1 MKEKDIKED
10 LFKAQEHISSAIEHL
25 DALEKLKEQPTA
37 IPFPTNSI
45 PRDELNVAICVGHSR
60 SGDTGAVSCGGVNEW
75 TYNKK
80 VAEHLKSDLQEYGIS
95 SFVVDKYGGTYGSYT
110 SAINWLVKHLKEQKA
125 SIAIELHF
133 NASSNSKAEGMEM
146 LYWKT
151 SRIGMTL
158 AEYLLRGCQ
167 KYFPLIKNR
176 GTKKRDTGDRGAT
189 FLRKTHVPA
198 VIAEPFFGSCWEPDW
213 TTFANSEHIL
223 SQALAHGIKNWADE
237 HIL

>member
-1 MKEKDIKED
+1 MKKIKEG
-10 LFKAQEHISSAIEHL
+10 LFEAQESISKAIE
-25 DALEKLKEQPTA
+25 ALTELERLKEEPTA

-45 PRDELNVAICVGHSR
+45 PRDDLNVAICVGHSR
-60 SGDTGAVSCGGVNEW
+60 SGDTGAVSAGGINEW

-95 SFVVDKYGGTYGSYT
+95 SFVVDNYGGSYGSYT
-110 SAINWLVKHLKEQKA
+110 SAVDWLVKHLKEQKA

-133 NASSNSKAEGMEM
+133 NASSKSKAEGMEM

-158 AEYLLRGCQ
+158 AEYLLRGCK

-189 FLRKTHVPA
+189 FLRKTHCPA
-198 VIAEPFFGSCWEPDW
+198 VITEPFFGSCWEPDW

>member
-25 DALEKLKEQPTA
+25 NALEKLKEQPTA

>member
-1 MKEKDIKED
+1 MKKIKEG
-10 LFKAQEHISSAIEHL
+10 LFEAQESISKAIE
-25 DALEKLKEQPTA
+25 ALTELERLKEEPTA

-60 SGDTGAVSCGGVNEW
+60 SGDTGAVSAGGINEW

-95 SFVVDKYGGTYGSYT
+95 SFVVDKYGGSYGSYT
-110 SAINWLVKHLKEQKA
+110 SAVDWLVKHLKEHKA

-133 NASSNSKAEGMEM
+133 NASSNAKAEGMEM

-158 AEYLLRGCQ
+158 AEYLLRGCN

-176 GTKKRDTGDRGAT
+176 GTKKKTTGDRGAT
-189 FLRKTHVPA
+189 FLRKTHCPA

-213 TTFANSEHIL
+213 TTFANNEHIL
-223 SQALAHGIKNWADE
+223 SQALALGVKNWADE

>member
-1 MKEKDIKED
+1 MKKIKEG
-10 LFKAQEHISSAIEHL
+10 LFEAQESISKAIE
-25 DALEKLKEQPTA
+25 ALTELERLKEEPTA

-45 PRDELNVAICVGHSR
+45 PRDDLNVAICVGHSR
-60 SGDTGAVSCGGVNEW
+60 SGDTGAVSAGGINEW

-95 SFVVDKYGGTYGSYT
+95 SFVVDNYGGSYGSYT
-110 SAINWLVKHLKEQKA
+110 SAVDWLVKHLKEQKA

-158 AEYLLRGCQ
+158 AEYLLRGCK

-189 FLRKTHVPA
+189 FLRKTHCPA
-198 VIAEPFFGSCWEPDW
+198 VITEPFFGSCWEPDW